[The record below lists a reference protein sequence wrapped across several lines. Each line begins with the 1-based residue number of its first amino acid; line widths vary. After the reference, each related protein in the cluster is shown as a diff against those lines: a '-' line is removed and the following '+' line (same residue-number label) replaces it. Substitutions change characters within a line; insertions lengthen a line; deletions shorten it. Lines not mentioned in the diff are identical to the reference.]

1 MTLTCETPCCNARAM
16 FSVVLTLGEAK
27 VVRRYCYTC
36 SPTAAALDSLAAN
49 VHRHRPESDF
59 TVAIL
64 SAAA

>member
-1 MTLTCETPCCNARAM
+1 M